1 MSWERRNWG
10 AVWRIKCWMPSC
22 VQPAVAILKEK
33 IEHVLKQMEEYDAF
47 QHLQQSFDK
56 GCFGFLWMRLW
67 AYITELNR
75 VQLMKGIFFQLE
87 KSQGWKK
94 EMKIGGCEV
103 RTSSVWLRYPPPA
116 KCARDPRTVLPAL
129 SARQPAS
136 RRRLRLITS
145 QSCKNFAK
153 IYQIRWSCLLVIVFA
168 WLGIW
173 RMEYFKFQ
181 IAQASQGRLAQVT
194 SIGKVCSL
202 ARRPRLETAH
212 SAWPGPG
219 GLDLDRFLVSLR
231 SLVVSSVGET
241 ESAGVTS
248 SDKSSWNF
256 KIVLHSACVGL

>member
-1 MSWERRNWG
+1 M
-10 AVWRIKCWMPSC
+10 MPVSILSNLLTKGVSVSSEC
-22 VQPAVAILKEK
+22 VC
-33 IEHVLKQMEEYDAF
+33 EHPT
-47 QHLQQSFDK
+47 S
-56 GCFGFLWMRLW
+56 
-67 AYITELNR
+67 ITELNR
-75 VQLMKGIFFQLE
+75 VQLMKGDILPVG
-87 KSQGWKK
+87 KSQRGKN
-94 EMKIGGCEV
+94 EMKIVGCEV

-153 IYQIRWSCLLVIVFA
+153 IYQIRWSCLLVIVLV

-181 IAQASQGRLAQVT
+181 EAQASQGRLAQVT

-219 GLDLDRFLVSLR
+219 GLGLDRFLASLR
-231 SLVVSSVGET
+231 SSVVSSVGET
-241 ESAGVTS
+241 E
-248 SDKSSWNF
+248 
-256 KIVLHSACVGL
+256 

>member
-1 MSWERRNWG
+1 MMPVSILSNLLTKGVSVSSECVCEHPSLSSTECNL
-10 AVWRIKCWMPSC
+10 WRGYSSVNLP
-22 VQPAVAILKEK
+22 VGK
-33 IEHVLKQMEEYDAF
+33 IQ
-47 QHLQQSFDK
+47 
-56 GCFGFLWMRLW
+56 R
-67 AYITELNR
+67 
-75 VQLMKGIFFQLE
+75 
-87 KSQGWKK
+87 WKN
-94 EMKIGGCEV
+94 EMKIVGCEV

-145 QSCKNFAK
+145 QSCKNFAN

-181 IAQASQGRLAQVT
+181 EAQASQGRLAQVT

-219 GLDLDRFLVSLR
+219 GLGLDRFLASLR
-231 SLVVSSVGET
+231 SSVVSSVGET
-241 ESAGVTS
+241 E
-248 SDKSSWNF
+248 
-256 KIVLHSACVGL
+256 

>member
-1 MSWERRNWG
+1 MMPVSILSNLLTKGVSVSSECVCKHPSLSSTECNSWRG
-10 AVWRIKCWMPSC
+10 
-22 VQPAVAILKEK
+22 
-33 IEHVLKQMEEYDAF
+33 Y
-47 QHLQQSFDK
+47 SFVNVPVGK
-56 GCFGFLWMRLW
+56 R
-67 AYITELNR
+67 
-75 VQLMKGIFFQLE
+75 
-87 KSQGWKK
+87 WKN
-94 EMKIGGCEV
+94 EMKIVGCEV
-103 RTSSVWLRYPPPA
+103 RTSSLWLRYPPPA

-153 IYQIRWSCLLVIVFA
+153 IYQIRWSCLLVIVLV

-181 IAQASQGRLAQVT
+181 EAQASQGRLAQVT

-219 GLDLDRFLVSLR
+219 GLGLDRFLASLR
-231 SLVVSSVGET
+231 SSVVSSVGET
-241 ESAGVTS
+241 E
-248 SDKSSWNF
+248 
-256 KIVLHSACVGL
+256 